1 MAKPEGRSI
10 ELPGGRALESLQ
22 RVTDAAL
29 AYLSEEDL
37 LQELLQRISD
47 IMEIDTVAILLL
59 EGEALHARAAKG
71 IEEEVEQGVRI
82 PLGRGFA
89 GRIAAERRAITIPD
103 VDHADILNP
112 ILREKGIKSLLGVP
126 LIVEGT
132 VLGVLHVGSL
142 TPRDFSDED
151 RDLLQLAGDRA
162 ALAIEQARLYGRER
176 LARIAAERATLRLQS
191 LQRVTDAALAY
202 LSEEDLLQELL
213 QRISDIMEIDTVA
226 ILLLEGEA
234 LHARAA
240 KGIEEEVEQG
250 VRIPLGRGFAGRI
263 AAERRAITIPDV
275 DHADILNP
283 ILREKGIKSLLGV
296 PLIVEGTVLGVLHV
310 GSLTPRDFSDEDRDL
325 LQLAGDRA
333 ALAIEQARLYE
344 QRRVAETMQRRLLP
358 DRLSDVSGLEIAAR
372 YLPAAGG
379 SLGGD
384 WYDVFSLSGGRVA
397 VAVGDVVG
405 RGVEAAAVMAQLRTA
420 VRAYAA
426 DGHPPAAVLERVNTL
441 MWHLGP
447 LAMTTALYAVLD
459 PAAETLELVS
469 AGHPPAL
476 VIPPSGAA
484 AYLESQPGLPLGVS
498 ADVHLRVADVPPA
511 HGRHPA
517 ALHRRSRRA
526 PGRVDRLGLERLRVL
541 GEGFGDVE
549 ALCASVVERLV
560 GEEPSDDVAFVAA
573 RVPPLTDHL
582 TTRWPATADSL
593 AAIRYLL
600 RRWLGSRGAT
610 DEETYDIVVACQE
623 ACANAVEHAYGP
635 GPARRDRARRRLCG
649 RPGQRDRLRSRPL
662 AAVAGREPR
671 SRPPDDA
678 GAHGHGR
685 RPPERRRHRRRPGKA
700 PRDGDGVT
708 LLAHI
713 TDERRGGLAVA
724 RVEGEID
731 ASNVK
736 WVESRLRAL
745 LTNQS
750 DGLVVDLSATTY
762 LDSAGIALWFA
773 LAEDLRQHQQQLR
786 LVVVDRS
793 SIARMVTLTGLD
805 EAVPTH
811 PTLEQALNDEG
822 RPGGRPS

>member
-10 ELPGGRALESLQ
+10 ELPGGRALEALQ

-37 LQELLQRISD
+37 LEELLRRISD

-126 LIVEGT
+126 LIVQGT

-142 TPRDFSDED
+142 TPRDFTDDD
-151 RDLLQLAGDRA
+151 RDLLQLAADRA

-176 LARIAAERATLRLQS
+176 LARIAAERAALRLQS

-202 LSEEDLLQELL
+202 LSEEDLLEELL
-213 QRISDIMEIDTVA
+213 RRISDIMEIDTVA

-296 PLIVEGTVLGVLHV
+296 PLIVQGTVLGVLHV
-310 GSLTPRDFSDEDRDL
+310 GSLTPRDFTDDDRDL
-325 LQLAGDRA
+325 LQLAADRA
-333 ALAIEQARLYE
+333 ALAIEQARLHE

-358 DRLSDVSGLEIAAR
+358 DRLSDVSGLETAAR

-384 WYDVFSLSGGRVA
+384 WYDVFSLAGGRVA

-447 LAMTTALYAVLD
+447 LSMTTALYAVLD

-476 VIPPSGAA
+476 IIPPSGAA
-484 AYLESQPGLPLGVS
+484 AYIESQPGLPLGVS
-498 ADVHLRVADVPPA
+498 PMSTHASQTVPPA

-517 ALHRRSRRA
+517 ALHRRTRRA
-526 PGRVDRLGLERLRVL
+526 PGRVDRLRSR
-541 GEGFGDVE
+541 
-549 ALCASVVERLV
+549 
-560 GEEPSDDVAFVAA
+560 AA
-573 RVPPLTDHL
+573 P
-582 TTRWPATADSL
+582 
-593 AAIRYLL
+593 
-600 RRWLGSRGAT
+600 
-610 DEETYDIVVACQE
+610 
-623 ACANAVEHAYGP
+623 
-635 GPARRDRARRRLCG
+635 RARRGVQRPGGPLRVGRRAPRWRGAERRRRVRRRARPAVDGPPDAQLAGDGGEPGRHPVPAAPLAREPRRRRRGDLRHRRRMPGGVRERRRACVRPRARARRARARRHLCG
-649 RPGQRDRLRSRPL
+649 RPGQRDRLRSRLL
-662 AAVAGREPR
+662 AAVAQREPR

-678 GAHGHGR
+678 CAHGHGR
-685 RPPERRRHRRRPGKA
+685 RPPARRRHRRRPGQA

-708 LLAHI
+708 LLVHI
-713 TDERRGGLAVA
+713 TDERHGDLAVA
-724 RVEGEID
+724 RVDGEID

-736 WVESRLRAL
+736 WVETRLRTL

-750 DGLVVDLSATTY
+750 VGLVVDLSATTY

-786 LVVVDRS
+786 LVVVERS

-811 PTLEQALNDEG
+811 PTLEQALNDED
-822 RPGGRPS
+822 RP

>member
-1 MAKPEGRSI
+1 MAKPDGRSI

-126 LIVEGT
+126 LIVGGT

-142 TPRDFSDED
+142 TPRDFTDDD

-162 ALAIEQARLYGRER
+162 ALAIEQARLYGHER
-176 LARIAAERATLRLQS
+176 LARIAAERATRRLES

-263 AAERRAITIPDV
+263 AAERRPITIPDV

-310 GSLTPRDFSDEDRDL
+310 GSLTPRDFTDDDRDL

-358 DRLSDVSGLEIAAR
+358 ARLSDVSGLETAAR

-384 WYDVFSLSGGRVA
+384 WYDVFSLAGGRVA

-405 RGVEAAAVMAQLRTA
+405 RGVEAAARHGPAAHRRARLRGRRPSA
-420 VRAYAA
+420 GRRPGPGQHADVAPRAAGHDHGGLRGPGPGGGDA
-426 DGHPPAAVLERVNTL
+426 RARQRRASARPGHPPVRRRGVPRVTARHAARGEPDSRPTR
-441 MWHLGP
+441 HRH
-447 LAMTTALYAVLD
+447 
-459 PAAETLELVS
+459 S
-469 AGHPPAL
+469 SCPPA
-476 VIPPSGAA
+476 PS
-484 AYLESQPGLPLGVS
+484 
-498 ADVHLRVADVPPA
+498 
-511 HGRHPA
+511 
-517 ALHRRSRRA
+517 
-526 PGRVDRLGLERLRVL
+526 
-541 GEGFGDVE
+541 
-549 ALCASVVERLV
+549 C
-560 GEEPSDDVAFVAA
+560 
-573 RVPPLTDHL
+573 
-582 TTRWPATADSL
+582 
-593 AAIRYLL
+593 
-600 RRWLGSRGAT
+600 
-610 DEETYDIVVACQE
+610 
-623 ACANAVEHAYGP
+623 
-635 GPARRDRARRRLCG
+635 
-649 RPGQRDRLRSRPL
+649 
-662 AAVAGREPR
+662 
-671 SRPPDDA
+671 
-678 GAHGHGR
+678 
-685 RPPERRRHRRRPGKA
+685 
-700 PRDGDGVT
+700 
-708 LLAHI
+708 
-713 TDERRGGLAVA
+713 
-724 RVEGEID
+724 
-731 ASNVK
+731 
-736 WVESRLRAL
+736 
-745 LTNQS
+745 
-750 DGLVVDLSATTY
+750 
-762 LDSAGIALWFA
+762 
-773 LAEDLRQHQQQLR
+773 
-786 LVVVDRS
+786 
-793 SIARMVTLTGLD
+793 
-805 EAVPTH
+805 
-811 PTLEQALNDEG
+811 
-822 RPGGRPS
+822 